1 MPKGHSGLTHP
12 CKFDWTVRD
21 PFKQIEG
28 FSEILANRVCM
39 LLDRL
44 KICSYMPGGAE
55 KRNARVS
62 MIDGMLFAVMSGLT
76 APFWGAFA
84 VKLGASDYTLA
95 LLSSLPAL
103 VSLLAQIPSALIVEK
118 YENRLRPTVLSAA
131 VSRSFY
137 LLFAVLILLP
147 VPGPAKA
154 LVFVLMYSLM
164 NLPGTMAGVAWT
176 SMMGDMFTPSL
187 RGRFFGER
195 NMMCT
200 LVTLVATCAA
210 GPLLDAIPWPANYIL
225 LYLVSFVTVMGSL
238 YFLTKHEDPPAA
250 AGDRSAAKGLGMFA
264 AALADRGFV
273 RFLGAVFAIHM
284 GFHIPA
290 SLWTILWVKEMSLSN
305 AWLSAFSIASG
316 LMSFLSYRRWG
327 RWTEKRGNIA
337 TLVLTALAHLPF
349 PLVYAH
355 FRNAYVY
362 LGLNALAGLFGAG
375 MTLSLFNALLDVSP
389 KTGRPAYVALYNVA
403 IGLSGFLWPFVGVWM
418 YRTMGMTA
426 ALDFATAF
434 RVVGMATAAFLVGIL
449 GSKRSGQE
457 TSTSRT
463 P

>member
-1 MPKGHSGLTHP
+1 
-12 CKFDWTVRD
+12 
-21 PFKQIEG
+21 
-28 FSEILANRVCM
+28 M

-187 RGRFFGER
+187 RGRFFGAR

-284 GFHIPA
+284 GFHIPE
-290 SLWTILWVKEMSLSN
+290 SLDYPMGQEMSLSN

-316 LMSFLSYRRWG
+316 LMSFLSYRRWDGG
-327 RWTEKRGNIA
+327 RKARKHRDGA
-337 TLVLTALAHLPF
+337 TALAHLPS
-349 PLVYAH
+349 L
-355 FRNAYVY
+355 
-362 LGLNALAGLFGAG
+362 LFTPTSV
-375 MTLSLFNALLDVSP
+375 MH
-389 KTGRPAYVALYNVA
+389 
-403 IGLSGFLWPFVGVWM
+403 M
-418 YRTMGMTA
+418 
-426 ALDFATAF
+426 
-434 RVVGMATAAFLVGIL
+434 
-449 GSKRSGQE
+449 
-457 TSTSRT
+457 STSASTRWQDYSV
-463 P
+463 PV